1 MTRRNRSQAPVRD
14 TAHHRLAPRLVTGV
28 VLGALAIVFV
38 IENRQQ
44 IDVRLLVPVVT
55 MPLWTALAALLLIG
69 VLVGLLL
76 RARR

>member
-1 MTRRNRSQAPVRD
+1 MTSRNRSQQPARQ
-14 TAHHRLAPRLVTGV
+14 AARHRLAPRMVTGG

-69 VLVGLLL
+69 VLVGFLL
-76 RARR
+76 RVRR